1 MDPGKATRIILNC
14 LTLNAKDGYDV
25 ELRIMVPEEQ
35 TICRSKIRMRGGTIF
50 VQKVRKATELVG
62 KVLHQWDD
70 QVSYQTLTLEE
81 IIRSVQRADVANYLQ
96 EDSSII
102 KEYVTTVMTKQ
113 PRKPQEELNV

>member
-1 MDPGKATRIILNC
+1 MDSGKATRIILNW

-25 ELRIMVPEEQ
+25 ELRIMVPEGQ
-35 TICRSKIRMRGGTIF
+35 TIYRSKIRMRGGTIF
-50 VQKVRKATELVG
+50 VQKVRKATEVVG

>member
-1 MDPGKATRIILNC
+1 MDPGKATRIILNW

-25 ELRIMVPEEQ
+25 ELRIMVPEGQ
-35 TICRSKIRMRGGTIF
+35 TIYRSKIRMRGGTIF
-50 VQKVRKATELVG
+50 VQKVRKATEVVG
-62 KVLHQWDD
+62 KVLPQWDD

>member
-1 MDPGKATRIILNC
+1 MDSGKATRIILNC

-25 ELRIMVPEEQ
+25 ELRIMVPEGQ
-35 TICRSKIRMRGGTIF
+35 TIYRSKIRMRGGTIF
-50 VQKVRKATELVG
+50 VQKVRKATEVVG

>member
-25 ELRIMVPEEQ
+25 ELRIMVPEGQ
-35 TICRSKIRMRGGTIF
+35 TIYRSKIRMRGGTIF
-50 VQKVRKATELVG
+50 VQKVRKATEVVG

>member
-35 TICRSKIRMRGGTIF
+35 TIYRSKIRMRGGTIF
-50 VQKVRKATELVG
+50 VQKVRKATEVVG